1 MIKFIKNISIKTKL
15 GILFFILLISINILG
30 YKIIYISKDNQII
43 LRDVH
48 SKSQAVLSLQN
59 NIITPLYNLRQLSHS
74 LVMAPNQDIR
84 KNIQLEIDEIIK
96 HLNANFN
103 DVKRYNYEIY
113 EIWNNY
119 KNLFYQTKE
128 YLDDE
133 FEEGAYINITTVA
146 KKQFDILMDRLLNLQ
161 RKSLNNSTIAYNDAV
176 TKTKEI
182 KFEIII
188 SIMLILI
195 FSVFINWLISNNI
208 ISSISSV
215 QNGLNDFFKYLN
227 DKKTQVN
234 KIELSCND
242 EFKQMATIIN
252 KNILYISNNIEQN
265 EALIKNAT
273 KILENLKSGNLGT
286 RLYENTNDKSLNE
299 LKNMINDMIDNLEKR
314 INKEIKQ
321 RLAQEQLLVQQSK
334 LAAMGEMIGN
344 IAHQWRQ
351 PLAEISAIHMNM
363 KVTYDFNKFDKKY
376 LNEKIKEANKL
387 TTYMSQTITDFQN
400 FFKPRGEKEIFSV
413 QNACKEAAKIIE
425 SSLRYHEI
433 SLKFNTIKDTN
444 ILGYKN
450 EYSQVILNILSNA
463 KDIIIERKIK
473 FPRINIEI
481 KEGNNYSIV
490 KISDNAGGIAE
501 KILDKIFEPYFT
513 TRYKTQGTGI
523 GLYMSKNIIERNMY
537 GFINVK
543 NTDEG
548 ALFTIKVLKIGP
560 KSTHKA

>member
-15 GILFFILLISINILG
+15 GILFFILLISISILG

-265 EALIKNAT
+265 KALIKNAT

-548 ALFTIKVLKIGP
+548 ALFTIKVLKIEP